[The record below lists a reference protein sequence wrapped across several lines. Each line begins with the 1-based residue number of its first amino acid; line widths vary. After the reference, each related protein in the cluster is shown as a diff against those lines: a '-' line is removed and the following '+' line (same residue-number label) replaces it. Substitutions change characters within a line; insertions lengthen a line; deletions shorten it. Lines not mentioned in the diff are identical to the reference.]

1 MNPNKPS
8 LLGSRDKK
16 LVILS
21 TPACS
26 SFLIAPFFSIFLFLW
41 GILGKAGQFRVGR
54 QSLGPCFGHALQLHC
69 VFRDLISFVFSLGYK
84 GPVLLMAITGNYC
97 CLGQELHCF

>member
-21 TPACS
+21 IPACS

-54 QSLGPCFGHALQLHC
+54 QSLGHALVMLC
-69 VFRDLISFVFSLGYK
+69 NCTV
-84 GPVLLMAITGNYC
+84 
-97 CLGQELHCF
+97 CLGT